1 MQRTLLSKSFGLLK
15 VLLGALVF
23 VGLSGCSGSGSSS
36 GGGGGG
42 STPVVTPTVI
52 TIDNAG
58 VIPVFGNSSTSTVVY
73 VHNNSNTTVGGIS
86 YSALELNS
94 SAKSSFSSKLLS
106 LLNSKKGL
114 SAVVNGSQC
123 STIAAG
129 QSCPLSI
136 FTPVLNGSNLQG
148 SLEVKASYT
157 LNNKVTTFTQLISYA
172 QVQNNLQPSGAKFQ
186 TGVSISG
193 YGNSI
198 GYGVVYLYGSGQNQ
212 VYDVSSMIIDKP
224 AVTVAN
230 GNISGHQI
238 QSNFVQAVEV
248 SSPILSSAIGAT
260 ITVNSTQSANS
271 PQSSQVTNSLNKSL
285 MASKSGKSLSDTSQ
299 FSNSASITVEPSTA
313 GAILTTGLVPLIN
326 TVNGTSGSM
335 LVRNSGNQAATI
347 GAVTAG
353 AGISNLSGCSST
365 LLGVGATCTI
375 NFNVTESGGSA
386 NITVPYTGGSAS
398 NVVGNVTWYNGSGAA
413 LVSMSS
419 SDDPLSFSATVGGS
433 TTITVTNIG
442 GYALTNISIPN
453 PIVQGGSA
461 TATLGTNACSS
472 LESLAIGASCTYVV
486 NVNDNE
492 VDLSQQ
498 INVGFSASYAGVGG
512 TSAYSRVL
520 PIIYN
525 SIANGAIVAITPV
538 TASMTISGNSV
549 ESTSTELTIS
559 NSGNLPANITLS
571 VTGNQPSYLV
581 ESSNTCT
588 STLGAN
594 SSCVVTLVLGPTY
607 SSVESSGT
615 VIYTVDYTAGGQV
628 PSGSVSSHINWQVQ
642 AYAQS
647 ISLES
652 YTAFG
657 ASSGDGQSAQTQYE
671 FIALG
676 RDVVSKSITLI
687 YKNTG
692 TNAVKIT
699 GIQDTNSVYTWEVG
713 GGDTTCLVG
722 TTVLQP
728 NGTCKL
734 VYINVFESNILAL
747 GSSVG
752 TTYVENL
759 IVPTLIYQD
768 AITTSLQ
775 FQSQPGIPTGGTT
788 IYAQSNQATLAN
800 TITVNE
806 PGTSSESITVSHLL
820 ANADDTLNVTVTT
833 KMENYFVTPPTVIGL
848 TACTSDVV
856 SGILTQTCI
865 MGKDNLSMSATYL
878 VNQTL
883 LDQDTDLILSALFST
898 DGRSQIVS
906 MNPTYEIVNLG
917 TLPLPNYA
925 YIVDSGS
932 ASGRITQCIADTSTG
947 ELSDCRVAVNGG
959 FSNPRQ
965 IAIYRNVAYV
975 TSTTGSV
982 SKCALGFAGISSCAD
997 AGSGL
1002 SNVNGI
1008 AFNNGLAYI
1017 SSIVGGVATIQK
1029 CNVADSGGGLS
1040 NCVADEIY
1048 TSNDSFSGMTTN
1060 NGYLYTTGVFNG
1072 VSAVLICQID
1082 PSSGALSSCSQYSPV
1097 DNDDNS
1103 LFVNPSSIAINNG
1116 FAYITNSSRGNDG
1129 ANGGFIIQCAVN
1141 QNGLL
1146 SNCAALNPDEGF
1158 YIPSGISISNGV
1170 AYITNTRIDSVSS
1183 CQIDPVTG
1191 WFNPCIFS
1199 GTALSS
1205 PFGIVTNFP

>member
-1 MQRTLLSKSFGLLK
+1 MKKTLSFKQNGLLR
-15 VLLGALVF
+15 VLLGVLVF

-642 AYAQS
+642 AYVL
-647 ISLES
+647 SLS
-652 YTAFG
+652 LMSQVASG
-657 ASSGDGQSAQTQYE
+657 SSSGNGLFDVPYVFDGNDSA
-671 FIALG
+671 
-676 RDVVSKSITLI
+676 SKFITLT
-687 YKNTG
+687 Y
-692 TNAVKIT
+692 TNSGNSAVKIT
-699 GIQDTNSVYTWEVG
+699 GIQDTNSVYAWSMP
-713 GGDTTCLVG
+713 GDGNSCDNDAI
-722 TTVLQP
+722 LQP
-728 NGTCKL
+728 NDTCHIQ
-734 VYINVFESNILAL
+734 YENVLQTNILAL
-747 GSSVG
+747 GASVG
-752 TTYVENL
+752 AVYAESI
-759 IVPTLIYQD
+759 IVPTLIYQGE
-768 AITTSLQ
+768 SNSNLQ
-775 FQSQPGIPTGGTT
+775 FQVQPNLATGGTT

-806 PGTSSESITVSHLL
+806 PGTSSESVTVSHIL
-820 ANADDTLNVTVTT
+820 ANATGYSSVFVTT
-833 KMENYFVTPPTVIGL
+833 KMEDYFVAGQGVNSPTCASSSVNG
-848 TACTSDVV
+848 VRE
-856 SGILTQTCI
+856 QTCT
-865 MGKDNLSMSATYL
+865 LSDAQLTGSVTYA

-883 LDQDTDLILSALFST
+883 LNSSTDLDLTALFTNDAS
-898 DGRSQIVS
+898 DNGLIVS
-906 MNPTYEIVNLG
+906 MNPLFAIANLG
-917 TLPLPNYA
+917 KAPPPLIFVTTATYKGGYILESANNSSPAPSPALTSGLAAGDYLCNLQAATNTTTYPGTYKALLAGANRVPGGSDWVLKANQPYKNQRGYTIGTTDANAKLPAVLNFS
-925 YIVDSGS
+925 IGNDDDLVWSGFDADWGVS
-932 ASGRITQCIADTSTG
+932 NNNCGTWASGNAGNGTYG
-947 ELSDCRVAVNGG
+947 AV
-959 FSNPRQ
+959 S
-965 IAIYRNVAYV
+965 A
-975 TSTTGSV
+975 
-982 SKCALGFAGISSCAD
+982 
-997 AGSGL
+997 
-1002 SNVNGI
+1002 
-1008 AFNNGLAYI
+1008 LAYFNENG
-1017 SSIVGGVATIQK
+1017 S
-1029 CNVADSGGGLS
+1029 
-1040 NCVADEIY
+1040 
-1048 TSNDSFSGMTTN
+1048 
-1060 NGYLYTTGVFNG
+1060 GYLYT
-1072 VSAVLICQID
+1072 
-1082 PSSGALSSCSQYSPV
+1082 
-1097 DNDDNS
+1097 
-1103 LFVNPSSIAINNG
+1103 
-1116 FAYITNSSRGNDG
+1116 
-1129 ANGGFIIQCAVN
+1129 
-1141 QNGLL
+1141 
-1146 SNCAALNPDEGF
+1146 DEG
-1158 YIPSGISISNGV
+1158 G
-1170 AYITNTRIDSVSS
+1170 
-1183 CQIDPVTG
+1183 DP
-1191 WFNPCIFS
+1191 
-1199 GTALSS
+1199 GTINCYSQGNASRLYC
-1205 PFGIVTNFP
+1205 VQQ

>member
-1 MQRTLLSKSFGLLK
+1 MKKTLSFKQNGLLR
-15 VLLGALVF
+15 VLLGVLVF

-642 AYAQS
+642 AYVL
-647 ISLES
+647 SLS
-652 YTAFG
+652 LMSQVASG
-657 ASSGDGQSAQTQYE
+657 SSSGNGLFDVPYVFDGNDSA
-671 FIALG
+671 
-676 RDVVSKSITLI
+676 SKFITLT
-687 YKNTG
+687 Y
-692 TNAVKIT
+692 TNSGNSAVKIT
-699 GIQDTNSVYTWEVG
+699 GIQDTNSVYAWSMP
-713 GGDTTCLVG
+713 GDGNSCDNDAI
-722 TTVLQP
+722 LQP
-728 NGTCKL
+728 NDTCHIQ
-734 VYINVFESNILAL
+734 YENVLQTNILAL
-747 GSSVG
+747 GASVG
-752 TTYVENL
+752 AVYAESI
-759 IVPTLIYQD
+759 IVPTLIYQGE
-768 AITTSLQ
+768 SNSNLQ
-775 FQSQPGIPTGGTT
+775 FQVQPNLATGGTT

-1048 TSNDSFSGMTTN
+1048 
-1060 NGYLYTTGVFNG
+1060 
-1072 VSAVLICQID
+1072 
-1082 PSSGALSSCSQYSPV
+1082 
-1097 DNDDNS
+1097 
-1103 LFVNPSSIAINNG
+1103 
-1116 FAYITNSSRGNDG
+1116 
-1129 ANGGFIIQCAVN
+1129 
-1141 QNGLL
+1141 
-1146 SNCAALNPDEGF
+1146 
-1158 YIPSGISISNGV
+1158 
-1170 AYITNTRIDSVSS
+1170 
-1183 CQIDPVTG
+1183 
-1191 WFNPCIFS
+1191 
-1199 GTALSS
+1199 
-1205 PFGIVTNFP
+1205 